1 MKSALRHIKNCVV
14 DAYWDVRGPRLSLP
28 SVPTHAKSILF
39 VCKGNICR
47 SPFAEH
53 LASDRWPNAIFASAG
68 LHVSNPM
75 PAPDHAIQAAK
86 QYGLELEIH
95 RSQSISEAMIEKYDM
110 IVAMEAWQYIEVKSR
125 FPCHRHKIHL
135 LASFG
140 GNGPKHERGYAAYNI
155 ADPYGGQLGD
165 FDRCFE
171 RISHCVSGLASAIS
185 I

>member
-1 MKSALRHIKNCVV
+1 MKSALRHIKHCMI

-28 SVPTHAKSILF
+28 SVPIHAKSILF

-53 LASDRWPNAIFASAG
+53 LASNRWPHAMIGSAG

-75 PAPDHAIQAAK
+75 PAPAHAIQAAK
-86 QYGLELEIH
+86 QYGLDLEKH

-110 IVAMEAWQYIEVKSR
+110 IVAMEAWQLIEVKSR
-125 FPCHRHKIHL
+125 FRGHRHKIHL

-140 GNGPKHERGYAAYNI
+140 GNGSGQERGYAAYNI
-155 ADPYGGQLGD
+155 ADPYGGSFAE

-171 RISHCVSGLASAIS
+171 RISHCVTDLGAAIFL
-185 I
+185 